1 MKIESKNLHSST
13 HAELEVTVG
22 YGEEQNGTEF
32 PAITYHISPRGL
44 SIDRLTCDGVHRG
57 GVDLTLTMLDAL
69 CKVSGTARDDV
80 IATRAKLFPA
90 YEARLHDQHQLAD
103 DVTALRDAALF
114 ALNHQSNSVMHQ
126 MAPALLRVLEAFS
139 ATQAATLPSQAQGAG
154 CSSGC
159 GSRCASGPKPAEAVV
174 RKMKTPEGS
183 RAFTGEQL
191 ADRMMQICGCK
202 GRHDCDCVS
211 VQKQASVELWT
222 EFNTRARQA

>member
-1 MKIESKNLHSST
+1 MKIESKNLHSPV

-22 YGEEQNGTEF
+22 YGEDQIGTEF

-57 GVDLTLTMLDAL
+57 GVDLSLTMLDAL
-69 CKVSGTARDDV
+69 CKVSGTDRDDV
-80 IATRAKLFPA
+80 LATRAKLFPA
-90 YEARLHDQHQLAD
+90 YEARLHDQHQLAG
-103 DVTALRDAALF
+103 DVNELREAAVF
-114 ALNHQSNSVMHQ
+114 ALNHQPNTMMSK
-126 MAPALLRVLEAFS
+126 MAPALLRVLEAFA
-139 ATQAATLPSQAQGAG
+139 ATQIKPDEPKAAG

-159 GSRCASGPKPAEAVV
+159 GSRCGSGMAKPTEVV
-174 RKMKTPEGS
+174 IRKMKTPEGC

-211 VQKQASVELWT
+211 VQNQARVELWT

>member
-1 MKIESKNLHSST
+1 MKIESKNLHSPL

-57 GVDLTLTMLDAL
+57 GVDLPLTMLDVL

-90 YEARLHDQHQLAD
+90 YEARLHDQHHLAG
-103 DVTALRDAALF
+103 DVDALRDAAVF
-114 ALNHQSNSVMHQ
+114 ALNHQSNTVMHQ
-126 MAPALLRVLEAFS
+126 MAPALLRVLEAFA
-139 ATQAATLPSQAQGAG
+139 ATQPQVEQVES
-154 CSSGC
+154 CSSSC
-159 GSRCASGPKPAEAVV
+159 GARCGGNAKPTEAVV

-211 VQKQASVELWT
+211 VQTQARVELWT
-222 EFNTRARQA
+222 EHNTRARQA